1 MMRTL
6 TLVAAAALIVPGC
19 ATRDEPVGRP
29 IETVWERPP
38 QAQPAPEPISAVSP
52 AGSEPADTQPALDPV
67 DVIAVV
73 NGTPIRRSTLTQQLI
88 ESHGLSLLEQH
99 ILLIAARQRAAELG
113 LQVRPA
119 DIAAAHEDALRRMTT
134 PVGSLEEAPLD
145 RPTAERLLNEFLI
158 AKNVSRS
165 EWDRR
170 MEQQAYLRK
179 IAEAE
184 VAKLEITPEM
194 LKEEHDRIYGERV
207 QIRHIQLSSLE
218 AVARARALLAGNKD
232 FELVARQMSE
242 NQITAARGGLMP
254 PFSRN
259 DPAVTP
265 LIREAA
271 FSLDVGQVSTAISEG
286 NWYHLIKVERK
297 FPASGVGI
305 ENVDKAALEAKLR
318 ERLIR
323 QRQDT
328 LDAELFRSAT
338 VDVKDPQLSRQF
350 RERHRSERR

>member
-1 MMRTL
+1 FSASRAAAIALTGACRPGTFALPKSRGFLMMRTL

-145 RPTAERLLNEFLI
+145 RPTAERLLNECLI
-158 AKNVSRS
+158 AKTVSR
-165 EWDRR
+165 
-170 MEQQAYLRK
+170 
-179 IAEAE
+179 
-184 VAKLEITPEM
+184 
-194 LKEEHDRIYGERV
+194 
-207 QIRHIQLSSLE
+207 
-218 AVARARALLAGNKD
+218 
-232 FELVARQMSE
+232 
-242 NQITAARGGLMP
+242 
-254 PFSRN
+254 
-259 DPAVTP
+259 
-265 LIREAA
+265 
-271 FSLDVGQVSTAISEG
+271 
-286 NWYHLIKVERK
+286 
-297 FPASGVGI
+297 
-305 ENVDKAALEAKLR
+305 
-318 ERLIR
+318 
-323 QRQDT
+323 
-328 LDAELFRSAT
+328 
-338 VDVKDPQLSRQF
+338 
-350 RERHRSERR
+350 